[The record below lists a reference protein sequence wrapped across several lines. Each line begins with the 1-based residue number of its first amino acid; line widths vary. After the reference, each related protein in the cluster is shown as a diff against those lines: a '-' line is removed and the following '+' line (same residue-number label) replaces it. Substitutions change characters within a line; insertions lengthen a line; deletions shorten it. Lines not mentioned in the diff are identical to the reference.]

1 MGYTFLCHDRERT
14 CLRKLSVRAIQPT
27 ITLSEQGNLSNTFIH
42 GFNLSHLGNSLNTP
56 TTLDISD
63 LFDDFT
69 SCSPLAMDMDAP
81 FYDFEEGKKEQ
92 SENPPSP
99 LPALDSFEFDLDPQ
113 AELSFDLSQLISDS
127 QSENQI
133 LFPEL
138 LGETVESLKQP
149 EPQPMPQHLV
159 TSQVTPSQVIQVK
172 QEGQLGGDVYSLL
185 GGQPIQ
191 TVDDTAVFTFSVDQ
205 LAAPSGEAAQP
216 TTHVVAPIQEEEEDE
231 LVSPG
236 PGRNT
241 LKAKPPSRKR
251 RMPKKDTE
259 EYRDRRDRN
268 NVAVRKSRDKAK
280 QRQRETEEK
289 VGELTA
295 KNEVL
300 QKEVDLLSKE
310 LTVLRGLFTNVGVTL
325 PKEFHTYMQKYSK

>member
-1 MGYTFLCHDRERT
+1 
-14 CLRKLSVRAIQPT
+14 
-27 ITLSEQGNLSNTFIH
+27 
-42 GFNLSHLGNSLNTP
+42 
-56 TTLDISD
+56 
-63 LFDDFT
+63 
-69 SCSPLAMDMDAP
+69 MDMDAP

-159 TSQVTPSQVIQVK
+159 TSQVTPSEVIQVK

-295 KNEVL
+295 KNEAL
-300 QKEVDLLSKE
+300 QKKVDLLSKE